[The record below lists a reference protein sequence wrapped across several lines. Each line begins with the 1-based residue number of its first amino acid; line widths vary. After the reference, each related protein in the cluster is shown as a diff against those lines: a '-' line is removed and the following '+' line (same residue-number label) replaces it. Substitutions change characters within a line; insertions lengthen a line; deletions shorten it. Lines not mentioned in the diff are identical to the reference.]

1 MDRLILVIDPQ
12 VAFCGA
18 AGSLSKA
25 FGVSELTTIA
35 ERLRDLQVFLASY
48 PHRKELCV
56 IRSEYRP
63 GQFTGGALN
72 HRYSQACV
80 PGHFDD
86 CSLSLSQSAL
96 AGVRILTKHEESA
109 ASVSELTE
117 ILRVGGPK
125 EVLLT
130 GFLTTSCVFKSAL
143 ALRNALPEVVTVGVL
158 EDLTA
163 SRASNY
169 RGEASSISRH
179 EAVLEEMRCAGIAIV
194 QSSSIR
200 GLGGD

>member
-12 VAFCGA
+12 VAFCSTG
-18 AGSLSKA
+18 GSLSKA
-25 FGVSELTTIA
+25 FGVSELAAIT
-35 ERLRDLQVFLASY
+35 ERLRDLEVFLASY
-48 PHRKELCV
+48 PDRNELCV
-56 IRSEYRP
+56 IRSEYRS
-63 GQFTGGALN
+63 GQFTGGDLN
-72 HRYSQACV
+72 HLYSQACV
-80 PGHFDD
+80 PEHSDD

-96 AGVRILTKHEESA
+96 AGVRVLTKHEESA
-109 ASVSELTE
+109 ASVSELAE
-117 ILRVGGPK
+117 MLRVGGPK

-143 ALRNALPEVVTVGVL
+143 ALRNALPESVTVGVL

-169 RGEASSISRH
+169 RSAASGLSRH

-194 QSSSIR
+194 QSAN
-200 GLGGD
+200 